1 VTTDSRIAIVD
12 RIYDSDTTEAP
23 FGKRWRDECVT
34 LDAATLEA
42 LQQGKILAL
51 DVQGEYVIYVRAG
64 EIAGP
69 ASGSQPAD
77 SDDARAAGRGSD

>member
-1 VTTDSRIAIVD
+1 MTDSRIAIVD
-12 RIYDSDTTEAP
+12 RIYDSDRSEEP

-34 LDAATLEA
+34 LDAATLAA
-42 LQQGKILAL
+42 LLQGKILAL

-64 EIAGP
+64 EMAGP
-69 ASGSQPAD
+69 AGGNPPAD